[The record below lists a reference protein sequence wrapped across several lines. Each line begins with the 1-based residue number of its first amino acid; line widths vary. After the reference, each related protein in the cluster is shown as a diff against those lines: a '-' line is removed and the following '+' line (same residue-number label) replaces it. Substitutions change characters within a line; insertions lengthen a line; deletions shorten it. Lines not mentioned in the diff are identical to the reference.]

1 MAEEQFCQTKSF
13 SRSSSLPVTYRQ
25 WDAAGLIQASH
36 VPCKQHRLFMFQQT
50 LANVTLSTLYRSL
63 LKTIYH
69 ALPLSLLFCACHFVP
84 IKDTWHGVAGSPKG
98 IAKLLTVSESGRL
111 RSPPLVEKFRRT
123 KENMLQSLQNQP
135 TNNKL
140 MSLERMFH
148 EVTPCCNCPKLYLM
162 QPLLCRTQ
170 IHT

>member
-1 MAEEQFCQTKSF
+1 M
-13 SRSSSLPVTYRQ
+13 
-25 WDAAGLIQASH
+25 SH
-36 VPCKQHRLFMFQQT
+36 VKRLAAYTFYVPT
-50 LANVTLSTLYRSL
+50 NIVKCDTLYPL
-63 LKTIYH
+63 HFTLEDH
-69 ALPLSLLFCACHFVP
+69 LPRFTPFPLFCACHFAP
-84 IKDTWHGVAGSPKG
+84 MKDTWHGVAGSPKG

-148 EVTPCCNCPKLYLM
+148 EVTPRCSCPKLYLM